1 MTGRRVAEFP
11 RFRQRSPWWGPDL
24 QTLRNF
30 LRGPSHSGLFA
41 ASATRMEL
49 PLRDGSG
56 DRLSALLQRPLS
68 EWTKEGS
75 GQAGTRPLA
84 VLIHGLGGTEE
95 SAYMQNSAASLLAR
109 GHCVLRLNLRG
120 AGPSRPLCSLQYH
133 AGRTDDLRDALTA
146 LSSDTLTALSSDTLT
161 ALPSEKLT
169 ALSSEDVSASSGDG
183 FLLVGY
189 SLGGN
194 MLLKFLAE
202 HASAFDI
209 RAAVSVSAPID
220 LAASSQR
227 FLHPRN
233 RVYHWHLLR
242 SMRREALA
250 APVALAPE
258 EERAI
263 RAAPSILA
271 FDDTFVAPRNGYRD
285 AEEYYAEN
293 AARYYLDRIRVP
305 TLVIHSLDDPW
316 IPASAYTDY
325 SWSRNPKLIPLLSR
339 RGGHV
344 GFHAAGT
351 RTPWY
356 DACIARH
363 LESVDGV

>member
-1 MTGRRVAEFP
+1 VKEFRAPGFP
-11 RFRQRSPWWGPDL
+11 RFRPRSPWWGPDL

-30 LRGPSHSGLFA
+30 LRGPRRAGLGA
-41 ASATRMEL
+41 VSAKRIEL

-56 DRLSALLQRPLS
+56 DRLSALFQQPMS
-68 EWTKEGS
+68 GS
-75 GQAGTRPLA
+75 APGPEDGGARPLA
-84 VLIHGLGGTEE
+84 VLIHGLGGNEE
-95 SAYMQNSAASLLAR
+95 SAYMQTSAASLLAR

-120 AGPSRPLCSLQYH
+120 AGPSRPLCKLQYH
-133 AGRTDDLRDALTA
+133 AGRTDDLRDALLA
-146 LSSDTLTALSSDTLT
+146 LSCGDAS
-161 ALPSEKLT
+161 
-169 ALSSEDVSASSGDG
+169 VSGEAGL
-183 FLLVGY
+183 LLVGY

-202 HASAFDI
+202 HASTFDV
-209 RAAVSVSAPID
+209 RAAASVSAPID

-227 FLHPRN
+227 FMDPRN
-233 RVYHWHLLR
+233 RVYHWHVLR
-242 SMRREALA
+242 GMRREALA

-263 RAAPSILA
+263 RAARSILA
-271 FDDTFVAPRNGYRD
+271 FDDSVVAPRNGYRD
-285 AEEYYAEN
+285 AGEYYGEN

-316 IPASAYTDY
+316 IPAPAYTEY
-325 SWSRNPKLIPLLSR
+325 SWEQNPNLIPLISR

-351 RTPWY
+351 HIPWY

-363 LESVDGV
+363 LESLGGS

>member
-1 MTGRRVAEFP
+1 MNELHAPEFP
-11 RFRQRSPWWGPDL
+11 RFRPRSPWWGPDL

-30 LRGPSHSGLFA
+30 LRGPSHAGPVVG
-41 ASATRMEL
+41 SAKRIDF

-56 DRLSALLQRPLS
+56 DRLSALLQLPAR
-68 EWTKEGS
+68 GS
-75 GQAGTRPLA
+75 TPGRAPDPEHGANRPLA

-95 SAYMQNSAASLLAR
+95 SVYMQTSAVSLLAR
-109 GHCVLRLNLRG
+109 GHRVLRLNLRG

-133 AGRTDDLRDALTA
+133 AGRTDDLRDTLHA
-146 LSSDTLTALSSDTLT
+146 LSSDDAW
-161 ALPSEKLT
+161 A
-169 ALSSEDVSASSGDG
+169 SSEVGL
-183 FLLVGY
+183 LLVGY

-202 HASAFDI
+202 HASAFDV

-233 RVYHWHLLR
+233 HVYHWHLLR
-242 SMRREALA
+242 NMRREALA

-263 RAAPSILA
+263 RAARSILA
-271 FDDTFVAPRNGYRD
+271 FDDTVVAPRNGYRD
-285 AEEYYAEN
+285 AGEYYAEN
-293 AARYYLDRIRVP
+293 AAKYYLDRIRVP
-305 TLVIHSLDDPW
+305 TLMIHSLDDPW
-316 IPASAYTDY
+316 IPAPAYTEY
-325 SWSRNPKLIPLLSR
+325 SWDRNPNLIPLLSR

-351 RTPWY
+351 HTPWY
-356 DACIARH
+356 DTCIARH
-363 LESVDGV
+363 LESVGG